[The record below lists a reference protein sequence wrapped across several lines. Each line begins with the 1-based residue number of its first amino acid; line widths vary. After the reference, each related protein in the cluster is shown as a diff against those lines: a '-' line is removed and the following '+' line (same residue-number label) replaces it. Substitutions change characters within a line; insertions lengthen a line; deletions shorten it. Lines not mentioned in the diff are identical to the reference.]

1 MNFKYQFI
9 KFCFPKKPTKRVLAP
24 EIAAL
29 QEDLFSFLSAFPAHL
44 QFLHLLVWYWSCNVS
59 VVEVVLWLRVRLH
72 LTHRC
77 PVQHLFFPA
86 AKSNTKKNVF
96 NNTWGTA
103 ASTSY
108 SADADDCPCLQAQA
122 KSSCWNSSCIRTYA
136 CITLTTM
143 LYFTGNT
150 IFRGDQKIAPHLSGI
165 NSLRRHILPDKD
177 KLQKSFS

>member
-1 MNFKYQFI
+1 MQMNFKYQFI
-9 KFCFPKKPTKRVLAP
+9 KFCFPKKPTKRVFAP

-29 QEDLFSFLSAFPAHL
+29 QENLFSFLYAFPAHL
-44 QFLHLLVWYWSCNVS
+44 QLLYLLVWYWSCNLS
-59 VVEVVLWLRVRLH
+59 VVEVALWLRVRPH
-72 LTHRC
+72 LTHQC
-77 PVQHLFFPA
+77 PAPFFPA

-122 KSSCWNSSCIRTYA
+122 KSSCCNSSCIRTYA

-143 LYFTGNT
+143 LYVTGTT
-150 IFRGDQKIAPHLSGI
+150 IFRGEQKIVPQW
-165 NSLRRHILPDKD
+165 DK
-177 KLQKSFS
+177 QPEETHFAR